1 MLQAYGIFVVGGTV
15 LCMILWV
22 VALILLRPL
31 KLQPLHRATIYLSI
45 ATMLLLDVV
54 VLLASAQTFP
64 PELIRLL
71 FGLLVGLQLVA
82 AMSAL
87 IFAERS

>member
-1 MLQAYGIFVVGGTV
+1 MLQAYGLFVLGGTV
-15 LCMILWV
+15 LCMVLWV
-22 VALILLRPL
+22 AALILLRPI

-45 ATMLLLDVV
+45 GTMLLLDVT
-54 VLLASAQTFP
+54 VLVASAQTFP

-71 FGLLVGLQLVA
+71 FGLLVGIQLVA

-87 IFAERS
+87 LFAERS